1 MHVTPTLTIS
11 DICSGSILF
20 ECSLNIIHMAFD
32 ETAGVTMWKP
42 PIVLLQDSTSLTEAV
57 SILSLGSTM
66 TGQTVS
72 HNHKNNQKR
81 N

>member
-20 ECSLNIIHMAFD
+20 ECSLNIIYMAFD

-42 PIVLLQDSTSLTEAV
+42 PIVLL
-57 SILSLGSTM
+57 
-66 TGQTVS
+66 
-72 HNHKNNQKR
+72 
-81 N
+81 